1 MIVYDLHTHTTASD
15 GVLTPTELVQRAV
28 EQGVHSLAITDHD
41 TTVGLL
47 EAASAIAAHQL
58 PLQLIAGVEIT
69 SRWGLQDIHVV
80 GLQISTTHDQLHAL
94 LTRQCQQRYHRA
106 QGIADYLAQ
115 QGIPGIWSR
124 LITEYRD
131 TTALTRYHIAQVL
144 VQQQIC
150 QDTQTAFRRYL
161 TAPNLSAV
169 AAPWCTV
176 AQAVQVIQAAGG
188 QAVLAH
194 PGRYGLGSQRLQQLI
209 VDFCAAGGDALEVA
223 HCRQSS
229 AQRQLLASYAQ
240 RHQLLASQGSDFH
253 YPGGHYE
260 LGRDLLLPANCT
272 PISHSWVTQ
281 RATRV
286 ARASAYV
293 DHTH

>member
-28 EQGVHSLAITDHD
+28 EQGVHILAITDHD
-41 TTVGLL
+41 TTVGFA
-47 EAASAIAAHQL
+47 EAARAIVAQQS

-69 SRWGLQDIHVV
+69 SRWGCQDIHVV

-94 LTRQCQQRYHRA
+94 LTQQCQQRYHRA
-106 QGIADYLAQ
+106 QAIADYLAQ
-115 QGIPGIWSR
+115 QGIPGIWST
-124 LITEYRD
+124 LTTEYRD

-144 VQQQIC
+144 VRQQIC
-150 QDTQTAFRRYL
+150 RDTQTAFRRYL
-161 TAPNLSAV
+161 TAPDLNAL

-176 AQAVQVIQAAGG
+176 AQAVQVIHAAGG

-194 PGRYGLGSQRLQQLI
+194 PGRYSLGRLRLQQLI

-260 LGRDLLLPANCT
+260 LGRDLLLPIICT
-272 PISHSWVTQ
+272 PIGHSWVTQ
-281 RATRV
+281 RATG
-286 ARASAYV
+286 
-293 DHTH
+293 